1 MNHWIKFIELTY
13 GADQV
18 AGKILPPALGD
29 VLAWSHTFRC
39 ACPFY
44 CSAPHVYCIACQ
56 VLRNIFDLPG
66 TSAHDL
72 LCSGLR
78 GASNRASLS
87 QEGYDRHRQ
96 ATNVPAEG
104 TEAWVAAERRGR
116 RWQQVE
122 RGGSTR
128 QGAAEGGSQDEI
140 DELKG
145 SGRNAM
151 PSENHLSAKRPLA

>member
-1 MNHWIKFIELTY
+1 MPLLPVRDIIPADSKGKAAWRQEARVAAVLGSCPRTLKSTRSGLNHWIDFIELTY
-13 GADQV
+13 GVAEV

-39 ACPFY
+39 VGPVQFC
-44 CSAPHVYCIACQ
+44 APHVYCVACQ
-56 VLRNIFDLPG
+56 VLRDIFELPG

-104 TEAWVAAERRGR
+104 TEAYSKVCA
-116 RWQQVE
+116 
-122 RGGSTR
+122 
-128 QGAAEGGSQDEI
+128 
-140 DELKG
+140 
-145 SGRNAM
+145 
-151 PSENHLSAKRPLA
+151 LSH